1 MTMSQGGDKDAEQLG
16 YLVRRDFLGF
26 GGKSNAEK
34 FFLY

>member
-16 YLVRRDFLGF
+16 YLVRWAVLGF
-26 GGKSNAEK
+26 WGKSNAQK